1 MNLLKTEFSTDVWVT
16 ATWEEYIDTLENADY
31 EKSKGYYYNG
41 QGRIEMSAVGWNH
54 AEDNGILAL
63 LVNLWGMTKGI
74 PMRVQVNCTYRQS
87 RKNECQPDLSY
98 YIGDRV
104 KSSPKGSSAVDLDK
118 NLPPDL
124 AIEIAVTSLADD
136 LGIKRLLYEELGVR
150 EYWVVDVQ
158 NAPIIAFEMIAPN
171 GSQRIRESKLL
182 PGLEMSLL
190 EEGLQR
196 SREADNTEVCN
207 WFWEEVQG

>member
-1 MNLLKTEFSTDVWVT
+1 MNLVKTEFSTDVWVN
-16 ATWEEYIDTLENADY
+16 ATWADYLKILENPAY
-31 EKSKGYYYNG
+31 EKAKGYYYNG
-41 QGRIEMSAVGWNH
+41 QGRIEMSPVGFNH
-54 AEDNGILAL
+54 SEDNGILAL
-63 LVNLWGMTKGI
+63 FVNLWGMAKGI

-87 RKNECQPDLSY
+87 GKKECQPDLSY

-104 KSSPKGSSAVDLDK
+104 KLSPKGISVVDLDK

-124 AIEIAVTSLADD
+124 VIEISATSLADD
-136 LGIKRLLYEELGVR
+136 LGNKRLLYEELGVR

-158 NAPIIAFEMIAPN
+158 NSQMIAFEMIATN
-171 GSQRIRESKLL
+171 GSQRIWESKLL

-196 SREADNTEVCN
+196 SREADNTEVGN
-207 WFWEEVQG
+207 WFLEWVRD

>member
-1 MNLLKTEFSTDVWVT
+1 MNLLKTEFLTDVWVT
-16 ATWEEYIDTLENADY
+16 ATWDEYLDTLENPAY
-31 EKSKGYYYNG
+31 PQAKGYYYNG
-41 QGRIEMSAVGWNH
+41 QGKIEMSAVGCNH
-54 AEDNGILAL
+54 AEDNGMLAL
-63 LVNLWGMTKGI
+63 LVNLWGMAKSI

-87 RKNECQPDLSY
+87 GKKECQPDLSY

-104 KSSPKGSSAVDLDK
+104 KLSPKGIAAVDLDK
-118 NLPPDL
+118 NSPPDL

-150 EYWVVDVQ
+150 EYWVIDVQ
-158 NAPIIAFEMIAPN
+158 NAQIIAFEMIATN

-182 PGLEMSLL
+182 PGLEMLLL

-196 SREADNTEVCN
+196 SREVDNTEVGN
-207 WFWEEVQG
+207 WFWERVGG

>member
-1 MNLLKTEFSTDVWVT
+1 MNLLKTEFLTDVWVT
-16 ATWEEYIDTLENADY
+16 ATWDEYIDTLENPDY
-31 EKSKGYYYNG
+31 EKAKGYYYNG
-41 QGRIEMSAVGWNH
+41 QGRIEISAVGCNH

-63 LVNLWGMTKGI
+63 LVNLWGMAKSI

-87 RKNECQPDLSY
+87 GKKECQPDLSY
-98 YIGDRV
+98 YIADRV
-104 KSSPKGSSAVDLDK
+104 KLSPKGISAVDLDK
-118 NLPPDL
+118 HSPPDL

-158 NAPIIAFEMIAPN
+158 NAQIIAFEMIATN

-190 EEGLQR
+190 EDGLQR
-196 SREADNTEVCN
+196 SREVDNTEVGN
-207 WFWEEVQG
+207 WFWERVGG